1 MDEALAAEIA
11 EAYMR
16 WGVDGDTAIKDLC
29 APDFHDNVSGQT
41 GPHIFDVVTGWLD
54 SSFSGRRVEHHAT
67 MTDGDRVLVWYTQ
80 YGTHIGNG
88 FPRMAGLPVT
98 GAEVGWTQVHVLRV
112 KDGKAVEHWA
122 VRDDFAMLEQ
132 IKSHQDV

>member
-1 MDEALAAEIA
+1 
-11 EAYMR
+11 
-16 WGVDGDTAIKDLC
+16 
-29 APDFHDNVSGQT
+29 
-41 GPHIFDVVTGWLD
+41 
-54 SSFSGRRVEHHAT
+54 

-88 FPRMAGLPVT
+88 YPRMAGLPVT
-98 GAEVGWTQVHVLRV
+98 GAEVGWTEVHVLRA

-122 VRDDFAMLEQ
+122 VRYDFAMLEQ

>member
-1 MDEALAAEIA
+1 
-11 EAYMR
+11 
-16 WGVDGDTAIKDLC
+16 
-29 APDFHDNVSGQT
+29 
-41 GPHIFDVVTGWLD
+41 
-54 SSFSGRRVEHHAT
+54 

-88 FPRMAGLPVT
+88 FPRTAGLPVT

-112 KDGKAVEHWA
+112 KDGKAVEHRA

>member
-29 APDFHDNVSGQT
+29 APDRHDNLSGQT
-41 GPHIFDVVTGWLD
+41 GLHIFDVVSGWLD

-67 MTDGDRVLVWYTQ
+67 MTDGDRVLVWYNQ

-98 GAEVGWTQVHVLRV
+98 GAGVGWTQVHVLRV